1 MYIHGISLRGS
12 INNQVNQLWYQV
24 DGIGES
30 KALSRSNSTY
40 KGHNGH
46 KMSDQ
51 VHSFKSKDE
60 FIRISKE
67 LAKYA
72 KENFKIKDMQAI
84 TKDVISSYINNK
96 IEDGLFRR
104 TISSYVS
111 VLSKI
116 QLGLSKIPQK
126 QEAHKSLYSQK
137 DLKEIR
143 KTVDKLA
150 IKSVHINRAYINPN
164 SFKSDISIKSSIGYK
179 LQLEYGLRVN
189 EATLIRSNQLLKDNV
204 LRVQGKGGYQRD
216 VCLSSNLYNQI
227 KQEIKVNSSYHQ
239 SYNNY
244 LKDLKNS
251 VLKAGEKWTG
261 THGLRYNYAQSQMTK
276 YQEKMSYKEALAK
289 VSFEL
294 GHHRIEITKHYLK

>member
-1 MYIHGISLRGS
+1 MRGS

-30 KALSRSNSTY
+30 KATSRSSSSY

-46 KMSDQ
+46 KISEK

-60 FIRISKE
+60 FIRIAKE
-67 LAKYA
+67 LANYA

-84 TKDVISSYINNK
+84 TRELVSSYINDK
-96 IEDGLFRR
+96 IEDGLYRR

-111 VLSKI
+111 VLAKI
-116 QLGLSKIPQK
+116 QVGLSKMPQK

-137 DLKEIR
+137 DLKDLR

-150 IKSVHINRAYINPN
+150 IKSVHTNRAYVNPH
-164 SFKSDISIKSSIGYK
+164 SFKSDISIKSSIGYQ
-179 LQLEYGLRVN
+179 LQLEHGLRVN
-189 EATLIRSNQLLKDNV
+189 EATLIRSSQLLKDNI

-216 VCLSSNLYNQI
+216 VQLSPNLFNQI
-227 KQEIKVNSSYHQ
+227 KQEIKVNGSYSQ
-239 SYNNY
+239 SYNSY

-251 VLKAGEKWTG
+251 VAKAEEKWTG
-261 THGLRYNYAQSQMTK
+261 THGLRYNYAQSQMAK

-294 GHHRIEITKHYLK
+294 GHHREEITKHYLK

>member
-1 MYIHGISLRGS
+1 MRGS
-12 INNQVNQLWYQV
+12 INNQVNQLWREV

-30 KALSRSNSTY
+30 KATSRSDSDY

-46 KMSDQ
+46 KISEK

-60 FIRISKE
+60 FIRVSKE
-67 LAKYA
+67 LASYA
-72 KENFKIKDMQAI
+72 KENFKIKDIQAI
-84 TKDVISSYINNK
+84 NKEVVTAYINNK
-96 IEDGLFRR
+96 IEDGLYRR

-111 VLSKI
+111 ILAKI
-116 QLGLSKIPQK
+116 QVGLSKMPLK

-137 DLKEIR
+137 DLKSIR
-143 KTVDKLA
+143 TTVDELA
-150 IKSVHINRAYINPN
+150 IKSVHTNRAYINPA
-164 SFKSDISIKSSIGYK
+164 SFKSDMSVKSSIGYQ
-179 LQLEYGLRVN
+179 LQLEHGLRVN
-189 EATLIRSNQLLKDNV
+189 EATLVRPSQLLKDNT
-204 LRVQGKGGYQRD
+204 LRVQGKGGYERD
-216 VCLSSNLYNQI
+216 VKLSSTLYNQI
-227 KQEIKVNSSYHQ
+227 KQEIKANGSYNQ
-239 SYNNY
+239 SYNTY

-251 VLKAGEKWTG
+251 VAKAGEKWTG